1 MSVHNCGHVQDRDL
15 NAAINLAKKAVS
27 YTVSACGVFTPTESV
42 SLGSM
47 LKQEANATLSKFG

>member
-1 MSVHNCGHVQDRDL
+1 
-15 NAAINLAKKAVS
+15 VS

-47 LKQEANATLSKFG
+47 LKQEANGKLL